1 MPITIREAE
10 RITIWESTSP
20 VVLNQDSFKLLIEN
34 EPYLGKT
41 DQEFLSYISDLYY
54 EDGTWNE
61 VADELEELG
70 FLEDADNLS
79 IIFEGEQHEYSS
91 SVLKGE
97 ESWLE
102 SGEIDGSFSKTGG
115 FNIKN
120 STFS

>member
-1 MPITIREAE
+1 MPITIRKAE

-54 EDGTWNE
+54 EDGTWIE

>member
-54 EDGTWNE
+54 EDGTWIE

>member
-1 MPITIREAE
+1 MPITIRKAE

>member
-1 MPITIREAE
+1 MPITIRKAE

-54 EDGTWNE
+54 EDGTWSE

>member
-1 MPITIREAE
+1 MPITIRKAE

-34 EPYLGKT
+34 EPYSGKT

-54 EDGTWNE
+54 EDGTWIE

-102 SGEIDGSFSKTGG
+102 SGEIDGSFSKTGA

>member
-1 MPITIREAE
+1 MPITIRKAE

-54 EDGTWNE
+54 EDGTWIE

-79 IIFEGEQHEYSS
+79 IIFEGDQHEYSS